1 MNRLA
6 LYLELAKARIVS
18 MVLVTTTL
26 GFFLGGKGIHPW
38 PRFLLALTGVG
49 CATGGALMLNNYLE
63 RNFDAKMKRTCHRAL
78 PAGLIEPAMA
88 LIVGVSLVLFGVFLL
103 VLAANLLAAF
113 LVLLAA
119 FLYVLVYTPL
129 KRVTWLST
137 TFGAIPGAIP
147 PMASWAAATGRL
159 DAGAWALFAILFAW
173 QHPHFFAI
181 AWMFRD
187 DYRTAGFKMLP
198 VIEPTGLRTVRLT
211 VGFSLVLLAVSLIPT
226 LIGMAGWLYFSGA
239 LLIGFLIL
247 GVALS
252 FARDCSVG
260 NARRLLKSSILYLPL
275 LLLLIL
281 VDAGLKRLGGL

>member
-1 MNRLA
+1 MNRVA
-6 LYLELAKARIVS
+6 LYLELAKSRILS

-26 GFFLGGKGIHPW
+26 GYFLGGNGLHPLR
-38 PRFLLALTGVG
+38 RFLLALVGVG
-49 CATGGALMLNNYLE
+49 CATGGASVLNNYLE
-63 RNFDAKMKRTCHRAL
+63 RNLDAKMKRTCQRAL
-78 PAGLIEPAMA
+78 PAGLIEPAKA

-103 VLAANLLAAF
+103 VLTANLLTAF

-147 PMASWAAATGRL
+147 PMAGWAAATGRL

-198 VIEPTGLRTVRLT
+198 VIEPTGVRTVRLA
-211 VGFSLVLLAVSLIPT
+211 VGFSVVLLAVSLIPT
-226 LIGMAGWLYFSGA
+226 L
-239 LLIGFLIL
+239 
-247 GVALS
+247 
-252 FARDCSVG
+252 
-260 NARRLLKSSILYLPL
+260 
-275 LLLLIL
+275 
-281 VDAGLKRLGGL
+281 